1 APQSRAKYPAPDE
14 LAAKG
19 PAPKCSH
26 YECAP
31 SGQPASRA
39 DCPGGSLR
47 PAHRQA
53 KRSAPEEAASSQ
65 PSQHPLKVI
74 DTIPAT
80 SITAH
85 MRHTKIRRIMR
96 PATRLRH
103 NMIKRRPLSM
113 LRSVRVHR
121 PGAQLARPPVTLIG
135 GAPSRKVDEVKAA
148 ALRPEAMLGPEL
160 TPPRRRV
167 VLPTLCGVLQGP
179 LRRLRRVALA
189 THIAATTPRIRRSAM
204 ASLPPA
210 AILVV
215 AATGISAI
223 TASGLAARGARLTV
237 PRHRLRAASTLEA
250 LTNGPR
256 KLATGWRAI
265 HGRRAPRTETIATMR
280 ARKRVLV
287 ESVAIL
293 PLPLVMGVAHARHPR
308 GLAASAN
315 RAMGHLNLRA
325 SKRPHRVGRT
335 KLVRTCLTTNRGFY
349 SICGKVCSPGHLRP

>member
-96 PATRLRH
+96 PATRLRN
-103 NMIKRRPLSM
+103 NMVKRRPLCM
-113 LRSVRVHR
+113 HGSVRVNR
-121 PGAQLARPPVTLIG
+121 PVAQLARPPVTLID
-135 GAPSRKVDEVKAA
+135 GAPSRNVNEVKAA
-148 ALRPEAMLGPEL
+148 ALRPEAMLSL
-160 TPPRRRV
+160 KAATPRRRV
-167 VLPTLCGVLQGP
+167 VLATLCGVLQSP

-189 THIAATTPRIRRSAM
+189 TRIAATTPRIRRSAM

-215 AATGISAI
+215 AATAISA
-223 TASGLAARGARLTV
+223 RQ
-237 PRHRLRAASTLEA
+237 
-250 LTNGPR
+250 
-256 KLATGWRAI
+256 
-265 HGRRAPRTETIATMR
+265 APRLPRNCATLR
-280 ARKRVLV
+280 PAPHH
-287 ESVAIL
+287 L
-293 PLPLVMGVAHARHPR
+293 PALNAGNIGLTDHA
-308 GLAASAN
+308 
-315 RAMGHLNLRA
+315 NLRA
-325 SKRPHRVGRT
+325 SKRPHHRGRA
-335 KLVRTCLTTNRGFY
+335 KSVRTCLTTNRVMHICAPGG
-349 SICGKVCSPGHLRP
+349 ICGKLL